1 MSRRG
6 LAAVLA
12 AGAVLGVPAT
22 AGAHTG
28 IKSYSPKPGGTAS
41 RSLSS
46 VRVTFQSRVGDANL
60 TVSRAGAKVSR
71 GDGRVVKGGRQVRT
85 RLPGGLKK
93 GRYSATVR
101 WLSSDGHVQSA
112 SWSFRLR

>member
-1 MSRRG
+1 MTRG
-6 LAAVLA
+6 RLAAVLVAGVALA
-12 AGAVLGVPAT
+12 APAT

-28 IKSYSPKPGGTAS
+28 IKRYSPKPNATAS

-60 TVSRAGAKVSR
+60 TVVRGATKVSR

-85 RLPGGLKK
+85 RLRGGLKA
-93 GRYSATVR
+93 GTYEATVR
-101 WLSSDGHVQSA
+101 WLSSDGHVQSTT
-112 SWSFRLR
+112 WSFRLR